1 MTGGSDEVFVD
12 PQQVANGLSLY
23 DSAATDLDTRWTQ
36 LTGQIDGIITGA
48 PPWGGDT
55 AGAAFQS
62 SFTESKPN
70 EFITNGTAVVEQVGT
85 TGRNVR
91 TMVEAS
97 LGADEIMEGQVKAVE
112 IPDGT
117 PTSGG
122 GAGGGGGGGGGN
134 GAAG

>member
-23 DSAATDLDTRWTQ
+23 DSAAADLESTWTQ
-36 LTGQIDGIITGA
+36 LTGQIDGIITGS

-62 SFTESKPN
+62 SFTEANPS
-70 EFITNGTAVVEQVGT
+70 EFITSGNGVVKQVTKNGA
-85 TGRNVR
+85 NVR

-117 PTSGG
+117 PT
-122 GAGGGGGGGGGN
+122 N
-134 GAAG
+134 G